1 MRTRKIV
8 ESEHVLN
15 HGRHVNCCSR
25 RDGFNMLHS
34 GSNASPVEF
43 VAVAGF
49 CFKLVLARFWF
60 SQVCVI
66 TGPHQRDLNPKLLGP
81 EP

>member
-49 CFKLVLARFWF
+49 CFKLVF
-60 SQVCVI
+60 SKVLVQSSLCDYRASTNV
-66 TGPHQRDLNPKLLGP
+66 T
-81 EP
+81 